1 MKILKLWLSEANKE
15 SFFIAGKTVVPV
27 GSFLTPS
34 PLERPLSCSPAA
46 KGELEGGPRER
57 AEA

>member
-34 PLERPLSCSPAA
+34 PLNGLSAA
-46 KGELEGGPRER
+46 LLATRGS
-57 AEA
+57 